1 MTSVT
6 ITGAGG
12 FLGQHLTSYLKTTG
26 ISVAPVSRRSLP
38 GMFQVKDYTQ
48 TPGDQILLHLA
59 EESDRGKVNN
69 LGESYLESSVHGVE
83 VLSKRFQKIIYMSSN
98 VVYGDENDGLCAIDF
113 PVVGSDI
120 YSRLK
125 IGNERTVLDSGGCV
139 VRLANLFGVG
149 MSTNNVMSD
158 IIAQIP
164 GEGPLLVRD
173 DSPIRDFLSVSDAV
187 SALGQIVERDITG
200 IVNVGSGIGTSI
212 NTLAKLLLATV
223 SQENRE
229 IVATKPSSRLSKI
242 VLDVSDTV
250 KAIDWV
256 PSPSLRGQLKK
267 YLEAR

>member
-12 FLGQHLTSYLKTTG
+12 FLGQHLNSYLKTTG
-26 ISVAPVSRRSLP
+26 ISVAPVSRLSLP

-98 VVYGDENDGLCAIDF
+98 VVYADENDGLCAIDF

-125 IGNERTVLDSGGCV
+125 IGNERTVLDSGGLCGASCKSFWSWDV
-139 VRLANLFGVG
+139 HQQCYVG
-149 MSTNNVMSD
+149 YYC
-158 IIAQIP
+158 P
-164 GEGPLLVRD
+164 
-173 DSPIRDFLSVSDAV
+173 
-187 SALGQIVERDITG
+187 
-200 IVNVGSGIGTSI
+200 
-212 NTLAKLLLATV
+212 
-223 SQENRE
+223 
-229 IVATKPSSRLSKI
+229 
-242 VLDVSDTV
+242 DT
-250 KAIDWV
+250 
-256 PSPSLRGQLKK
+256 RGRTF
-267 YLEAR
+267 AS

>member
-1 MTSVT
+1 
-6 ITGAGG
+6 
-12 FLGQHLTSYLKTTG
+12 
-26 ISVAPVSRRSLP
+26 
-38 GMFQVKDYTQ
+38 
-48 TPGDQILLHLA
+48 
-59 EESDRGKVNN
+59 
-69 LGESYLESSVHGVE
+69 
-83 VLSKRFQKIIYMSSN
+83 
-98 VVYGDENDGLCAIDF
+98 
-113 PVVGSDI
+113 
-120 YSRLK
+120 
-125 IGNERTVLDSGGCV
+125 
-139 VRLANLFGVG
+139 
-149 MSTNNVMSD
+149 MSD

-250 KAIDWV
+250 KAIDWA
-256 PSPSLRGQLKK
+256 PSPSLQGQLKK

>member
-1 MTSVT
+1 M
-6 ITGAGG
+6 
-12 FLGQHLTSYLKTTG
+12 
-26 ISVAPVSRRSLP
+26 
-38 GMFQVKDYTQ
+38 
-48 TPGDQILLHLA
+48 
-59 EESDRGKVNN
+59 
-69 LGESYLESSVHGVE
+69 
-83 VLSKRFQKIIYMSSN
+83 
-98 VVYGDENDGLCAIDF
+98 
-113 PVVGSDI
+113 
-120 YSRLK
+120 
-125 IGNERTVLDSGGCV
+125 
-139 VRLANLFGVG
+139 RLANLFGVG

-158 IIAQIP
+158 IIAQMP
-164 GEGPLLVRD
+164 GEGPLRVRD

-250 KAIDWV
+250 KAIDWA
-256 PSPSLRGQLKK
+256 PSPSLQGQLKK